1 MCVSKRKRKSVVS
14 SWLQLVLEGLLWQA
28 WKVQKL
34 LWKIRCDSRK
44 QLQHLGG
51 GSWNVWGQAKSAA
64 ISRQGNTADLARAC
78 TNSTASLRYLGWND
92 SENLPGWHCW
102 KGYWTTLFS
111 FSVSELPCGRRVWE
125 FQSFSSQVRK
135 SWPLSF
141 QNYPSRQ
148 SQCTPVISGYVN
160 PGQAVSPLCECTHY
174 RGKGWSGSLNGCK
187 CLAAKISKQKN
198 LFLFKP
204 WWTDICL
211 PSVAACAKQQNCK
224 VCVLKPQRNNWHA
237 PTFL

>member
-1 MCVSKRKRKSVVS
+1 M
-14 SWLQLVLEGLLWQA
+14 
-28 WKVQKL
+28 
-34 LWKIRCDSRK
+34 
-44 QLQHLGG
+44 
-51 GSWNVWGQAKSAA
+51 
-64 ISRQGNTADLARAC
+64 
-78 TNSTASLRYLGWND
+78 
-92 SENLPGWHCW
+92 
-102 KGYWTTLFS
+102 FS

-135 SWPLSF
+135 RWPLSF

-148 SQCTPVISGYVN
+148 SQCTPVISGCVN
-160 PGQAVSPLCECTHY
+160 PGQAMSPLCECTHY

-237 PTFL
+237 PTFLKKKKKSHKSETLNTERNVKCDKQAETGKFSWEGCAWNKAQGVKPLSTAAWALLSGDSRQRPPDVEAVPRLAGPSWRGQGGGWWF